1 MSVPDNAVEAGR
13 PDGSESAA
21 ESSVVS
27 GRRKVLAIASRGGH
41 WIQLLRLRPAFRDVD
56 VVFVTT
62 DPEYKSMVDGAPFRI
77 VCEAT
82 RKQKI
87 RMFWML
93 LQIFWILLRE
103 RPTAIVT
110 TGAAP
115 GYFAVRL
122 GKLLGAKTLW
132 VDSIANAEELS
143 LSGRLASKHADVTLT
158 QWSHLA
164 SPGVIEHR
172 GAVI

>member
-1 MSVPDNAVEAGR
+1 MVSSMTSMDERERDDAYQGQIVR
-13 PDGSESAA
+13 PGQR
-21 ESSVVS
+21 
-27 GRRKVLAIASRGGH
+27 RRKVLAISSRGGH
-41 WIQLLRLRPAFRDVD
+41 WIQLLRLRPAFEGAQ

-62 DPEYKSMVDGAPFRI
+62 EAEYQTMVDGAPFRVI
-77 VCEAT
+77 TEAT
-82 RKQKI
+82 RNEKF
-87 RMFWML
+87 RMLKML
-93 LQIFWILLRE
+93 LQILWIFLRE
-103 RPTAIVT
+103 RPTAVVT

-115 GYFAVRL
+115 GYFAVRV

-132 VDSIANAEELS
+132 IDSIANAEELS

-164 SPGVIEHR
+164 TPGTVGHC

>member
-1 MSVPDNAVEAGR
+1 MSSSIANLDKTDR
-13 PDGSESAA
+13 QESRLANVDR
-21 ESSVVS
+21 SKN
-27 GRRKVLAIASRGGH
+27 GRRKILAISSRGGH
-41 WIQLLRLRPAFRDVD
+41 WIQLLRLRPAFEGSD

-62 DPEYKSMVDGAPFRI
+62 EPEYQSMVEGAQFRVI
-77 VCEAT
+77 TEAT
-82 RKQKI
+82 RNEKL
-87 RMFWML
+87 RMLKML
-93 LQIFWILLRE
+93 MQIFWIFLRE
-103 RPTAIVT
+103 RPTAVVT

-132 VDSIANAEELS
+132 IDSIANAEELS

-164 SPGVIEHR
+164 APGVVGHC